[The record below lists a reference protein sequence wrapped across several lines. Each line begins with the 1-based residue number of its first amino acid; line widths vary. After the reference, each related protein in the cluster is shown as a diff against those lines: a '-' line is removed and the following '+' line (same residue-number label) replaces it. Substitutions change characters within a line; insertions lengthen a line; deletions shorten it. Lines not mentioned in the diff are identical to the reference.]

1 VYHFNVVEELFNAT
15 DDVVVGKHIQ
25 VIGANDDSRLDMH
38 QMYYLEGI
46 RKSPIYPTYETSLKM
61 DDFEKATTLII
72 FIKSYGSRYIFSC
85 ENSYEKLDNLPKIKR
100 IIKFHTD

>member
-38 QMYYLEGI
+38 QMYYLDDYG
-46 RKSPIYPTYETSLKM
+46 RSSHQSFVRAIY
-61 DDFEKATTLII
+61 
-72 FIKSYGSRYIFSC
+72 
-85 ENSYEKLDNLPKIKR
+85 N
-100 IIKFHTD
+100 TDKP